1 FSPSSTSS
9 DTPSRAS
16 DPSDPRPVSSSAA
29 PPPKAKPPRHKRLS
43 HLFHR
48 ATNATSI
55 TSAGHPHSRWASE
68 KKLSDLRDAPSALL
82 GAGVSP
88 SPPCILKI
96 FGGAISRGANYKSVL
111 ATPRCSARALVRE
124 ALERYGLNP
133 EDFGQF
139 ALCDVVGRPGGPG
152 GAWQGEH
159 LREVGDAERP
169 LLLQELWKPKAGW
182 SRRFEIRRRQD
193 LDRDR
198 DRDLDRD
205 SNGDGG
211 EGGDGTGLP
220 PPSRRLH
227 RNRSRAASGG
237 PAPPARDPRAGGDAP
252 GPSMRRSISDMNLS
266 TRRRQRKALS
276 VAGGGDSAGP
286 APAGPPP
293 APGTPAPN
301 DGDGD
306 GDGGPS
312 LELLAQC
319 LIQPPRDRPYFLLL
333 RGYGKE
339 GVRQGGERKTQE
351 FNPKRD
357 QSEPPNPGKP
367 PQKKSPFLPA
377 CPYFPLL
384 RGYGKED
391 FVLFIMTRPQHIFG
405 RLDRRSGLGATPNP
419 PDPSPEPPEPPQAPP
434 PQKPDPGP
442 FSVVDTF
449 LDAPDLLPR
458 HCLVQADPSP
468 ALPAACDP
476 SPNSRDPPAATVRPF
491 RGAAATL
498 NGAPLFRRAPLRPG
512 DLLGLGEHV
521 LLLYKD
527 PRLGEGSRPPWA
539 PPPRPPMGILGVLGC
554 AGCGRSPRQRREE
567 LRAALRSP
575 RAELRYR
582 PQDEAALLRDI
593 LSMGPGGAE
602 DFGGPEGDSGGPEED
617 LGALA
622 PAFLLGLCLEHAA
635 KEFPAGHFPEL
646 LGRVAGMLRE
656 TVWAHLAHLEAQLDI
671 EVLAFLG
678 PCPELEKD
686 LESCD
691 EALGVLDEVIM
702 STFQQSVYYL
712 TKTLYSALP
721 ALLDTNPF
729 VGVAEPRAGPDLGGV
744 PAGLRPPLAVFRAVL
759 GLTRECRLHPDLA
772 SQTFGYLFF
781 FSNASLFNTLM
792 EKGEIG
798 VKSRGFGKIWA
809 KFGRNLGEIWGIW
822 GEFLWDLG
830 RPRPWGTC
838 SSSATPPSSTPSWR
852 KTFGYL
858 FFFSNASLF
867 NTLMEKGS
875 AGPFFQWWVGVRLRT
890 NLDLVLDGLGAL
902 GLGDIAGD
910 FFRKLSATANLLCT
924 PRGCLE
930 QGVSGT
936 DTPGASQTHLGT
948 HLGLGDIAGD
958 FFRKLSA
965 TANLLCTPR
974 GCLEQATWA
983 RLRAEFPALSPAQL
997 HHVLR
1002 HYRLGRG
1009 RAAPPAWSPTPEES
1023 TAAATGDIFESF
1035 SDHPPLLL
1043 PTRGFR
1049 LRPGVPLG
1057 PGGLLRPLLKI
1068 RRRLWELEGGDD
1080 P

>member
-1 FSPSSTSS
+1 MLPEERKEGSPRFGKLHFPVGLWINSPKKRLAKMSRRWPSAGSVRSTSS

-16 DPSDPRPVSSSAA
+16 DPSDPRPISSSAA

-48 ATNATSI
+48 ATSASSV

-82 GAGVSP
+82 GSGVSP

-124 ALERYGLNP
+124 ALERYGSLDPCHVISLDPCHVMLNP
-133 EDFGQF
+133 EEFGAILIIVSFLSAPILSRRLNPEEFGHF

-198 DRDLDRD
+198 ERDLDRD
-205 SNGDGG
+205 GNGDGG
-211 EGGDGTGLP
+211 DGGDGSALP

-276 VAGGGDSAGP
+276 VAGGGDSAGS
-286 APAGPPP
+286 APPGPPP

-301 DGDGD
+301 GDGDGD

-339 GVRQGGERKTQE
+339 
-351 FNPKRD
+351 
-357 QSEPPNPGKP
+357 
-367 PQKKSPFLPA
+367 
-377 CPYFPLL
+377 
-384 RGYGKED
+384 D

-405 RLDRRSGLGATPNP
+405 RLDRRSGLGGTPDT

-458 HCLVQADPSP
+458 HCLVQAEPSP
-468 ALPAACDP
+468 GVPAGCDP
-476 SPNSRDPPAATVRPF
+476 SPNPRDPPPATVRPF
-491 RGAAATL
+491 RGAPTTL
-498 NGAPLFRRAPLRPG
+498 NGTPLFHRAPLRPG

-527 PRLGEGSRPPWA
+527 PRVGEGSRPPWA
-539 PPPRPPMGILGVLGC
+539 PPPAPPDGDFGGFGVRGV
-554 AGCGRSPRQRREE
+554 REE
-567 LRAALRSP
+567 PAGAA
-575 RAELRYR
+575 
-582 PQDEAALLRDI
+582 
-593 LSMGPGGAE
+593 GGAAGGAAEPPSRAPVPPAGRGGAAQGHPQHGAGGLRGVPRGSREGLGGPEE
-602 DFGGPEGDSGGPEED
+602 DLGGPEGDSGGPDED

-656 TVWAHLAHLEAQLDI
+656 TVWEKIKEIGDRQPESPPDGDPPPVLDLSGVTSDLRPLLGWLANSVELLNLAQAHLAHLETQLDI
-671 EVLAFLG
+671 EG

-729 VGVAEPRAGPDLGGV
+729 VGAGEPRAGPDLGGV

-772 SQTFGYLFF
+772 SQ
-781 FSNASLFNTLM
+781 
-792 EKGEIG
+792 
-798 VKSRGFGKIWA
+798 
-809 KFGRNLGEIWGIW
+809 
-822 GEFLWDLG
+822 
-830 RPRPWGTC
+830 
-838 SSSATPPSSTPSWR
+838 
-852 KTFGYL
+852 TFGYL

-930 QGVSGT
+930 Q
-936 DTPGASQTHLGT
+936 
-948 HLGLGDIAGD
+948 
-958 FFRKLSA
+958 
-965 TANLLCTPR
+965 
-974 GCLEQATWA
+974 ATWA

-1009 RAAPPAWSPTPEES
+1009 RAAPPAWSPSPEES
-1023 TAAATGDIFESF
+1023 TAASTGDIFESF

-1049 LRPGVPLG
+1049 LRPGLPLG

>member
-1 FSPSSTSS
+1 MLPEERKEGSPRFGKLHFPVGLWINSPKKRLAKMSRRWPSAGSVRSTSS

-16 DPSDPRPVSSSAA
+16 DPSDPRPIPSAA
-29 PPPKAKPPRHKRLS
+29 PAPKAKPPRHKRLS

-48 ATNATSI
+48 ATTAASTTS
-55 TSAGHPHSRWASE
+55 TGPGHPHSRWASE
-68 KKLSDLRDAPSALL
+68 KKLSDLRDGPAALPGPAL
-82 GAGVSP
+82 SP

-124 ALERYGLNP
+124 ALERYGLDP
-133 EDFGQF
+133 EDFARF

-182 SRRFEIRRRQD
+182 SRRFEIRRRED
-193 LDRDR
+193 LERERERDGGGAG
-198 DRDLDRD
+198 
-205 SNGDGG
+205 GDENG
-211 EGGDGTGLP
+211 EGGDGAGLP

-237 PAPPARDPRAGGDAP
+237 PAAPARGDP
-252 GPSMRRSISDMNLS
+252 GPAMRRSISDLNLS

-286 APAGPPP
+286 APPGPPP
-293 APGTPAPN
+293 STPGTPGTP
-301 DGDGD
+301 DGGD
-306 GDGGPS
+306 GDGGPG
-312 LELLAQC
+312 LELLSQC
-319 LIQPPRDRPYFLLL
+319 LIQPPRDRPYFL
-333 RGYGKE
+333 
-339 GVRQGGERKTQE
+339 
-351 FNPKRD
+351 
-357 QSEPPNPGKP
+357 
-367 PQKKSPFLPA
+367 
-377 CPYFPLL
+377 LL

-405 RLDRRSGLGATPNP
+405 RLDRRAGAGVPGP
-419 PDPSPEPPEPPQAPP
+419 PEPSPGPPEPPAPP

-458 HCLVQADPSP
+458 HCLVQADPAP
-468 ALPAACDP
+468 GLLGGGCDP
-476 SPNSRDPPAATVRPF
+476 SPNSGAPPSATVRPF
-491 RGAAATL
+491 RGAPTTL
-498 NGAPLFRRAPLRPG
+498 NGTPLFRRAPLRPG

-527 PRLGEGSRPPWA
+527 PRAGEGARPPWA

-554 AGCGRSPRQRREE
+554 AGCGRSPRERREQ
-567 LRAALRSP
+567 LREALRSP

-593 LSMGPGGAE
+593 LSMDLGGFAGPRGHSGGPDE
-602 DFGGPEGDSGGPEED
+602 DSGVPEEDSGGPKGDSGGPEEDSGGPEED

-656 TVWAHLAHLEAQLDI
+656 TVGEKIKEIGDRQPESPPDGDPPPCLDLSGVTSDLRPLLGWLANSVELLNLAQAHLQALEAQLDI
-671 EVLAFLG
+671 EG
-678 PCPELEKD
+678 PCPELERD

-729 VGVAEPRAGPDLGGV
+729 AGAAEPRAGPDGGGV
-744 PAGLRPPLAVFRAVL
+744 PAGLRPPLAVFSAVL
-759 GLTRECRLHPDLA
+759 GLSRECRLHPELA
-772 SQTFGYLFF
+772 SQ
-781 FSNASLFNTLM
+781 
-792 EKGEIG
+792 
-798 VKSRGFGKIWA
+798 
-809 KFGRNLGEIWGIW
+809 
-822 GEFLWDLG
+822 
-830 RPRPWGTC
+830 
-838 SSSATPPSSTPSWR
+838 
-852 KTFGYL
+852 TFGYL

-930 QGVSGT
+930 Q
-936 DTPGASQTHLGT
+936 
-948 HLGLGDIAGD
+948 
-958 FFRKLSA
+958 
-965 TANLLCTPR
+965 
-974 GCLEQATWA
+974 ATWA

-1009 RAAPPAWSPTPEES
+1009 RAAPPAWSPAPEES
-1023 TAAATGDIFESF
+1023 AAATTGDIFESF

-1057 PGGLLRPLLKI
+1057 PGGLLSPLLKI

-1080 P
+1080 L